1 MYAQVDLNNTTAVRV
16 THLGRVAVDDGSI
29 IERHLLVVAVDCHP
43 QPYTVAV
50 LIAQRHLVAEH
61 LECGGDL
68 QSGSVAKHRSIE
80 KACAKN
86 KIEKKLV

>member
-1 MYAQVDLNNTTAVRV
+1 M
-16 THLGRVAVDDGSI
+16 THLGSVAVDDGSI
-29 IERHLLVVAVDCHP
+29 IERHLLVVTVNCHP